1 MNPDDLDIRCP
12 RLGSMV
18 GFGYCRTCGE
28 GQSPCFKIFDCW
40 WERFDVITYFKEK
53 LSEQEFMRLAMS
65 RPKPKVSS
73 LLELIEQ
80 ARRNAAGRGTD

>member
-12 RLGSMV
+12 RLGSSV
-18 GFGYCRTCGE
+18 SFGYCRTCGDSR
-28 GQSPCFKIFDCW
+28 SPCFKIFDCW
-40 WERFDVITYFKEK
+40 WECFDVIAYFKER
-53 LSEQEFMRLAMS
+53 LSEEEFMQLAMS

-80 ARRNAAGRGTD
+80 ARRNVAGRGTD

>member
-12 RLGSMV
+12 RLGSSV
-18 GFGYCRTCGE
+18 GFGYCRTCGD

-40 WERFDVITYFKEK
+40 WERFDVTAYFKDR
-53 LSEQEFMRLAMS
+53 LSEEEFMQLAMS
-65 RPKPKVSS
+65 RPKPKISS

-80 ARRNAAGRGTD
+80 ARRNAVDGGTD